1 MSGSNNS
8 VLTRIFARVF
18 PSMPDFFGLLREQC
32 QHVSRS
38 AGLLIEFMET
48 GTPEAAA
55 RCRQDERD
63 ADEIKAR
70 NSQILAEA
78 FSTPIDREDLHR
90 AIHSLDEIVNY
101 FKSTINEMDALGV
114 TPDKFSLEMAMHIK
128 AGVDALDAGF
138 SRLEKEPASA
148 MADAIAAHKS
158 ENKVEKAYLR
168 ACTELFQGDDY
179 LRMFKQREVYRHLSN
194 AADRMANCAGT
205 LQDIVVKLS

>member
-48 GTPEAAA
+48 GSPDAAE
-55 RCRQDERD
+55 RCRQDEHD
-63 ADEIKAR
+63 ADQIKAR
-70 NSQILAEA
+70 NVQVLAEA

-90 AIHSLDEIVNY
+90 AINDLDEIVNY
-101 FKSTINEMDALGV
+101 FKSTVNEMDALGV

-128 AGVDALDAGF
+128 AGVDALDGGF
-138 SRLEKEPASA
+138 SRLEKEPAAA
-148 MADAIAAHKS
+148 MADAIAAKKC
-158 ENKVEKAYLR
+158 EKKVEKAYRR
-168 ACTELFQGDDY
+168 AISELFQGEDY
-179 LRMFKQREVYRHLSN
+179 IRMFKQREVYRHLSN
-194 AADRMANCAGT
+194 AADRMANCANS